1 MPFVVYDFLVTP
13 RLVATIGL
21 ALLAI
26 SAPLAQSTKTV
37 PEALTQMVETERA
50 FAARALIVGWKRAFL
65 EYFADDAVGFD
76 GRSGPAKDQISA
88 NPDPP
93 PDLQLIWEPR
103 FGDVAASGELG
114 YLTGPVRNVR
124 KSRDN
129 GRPRHST
136 YASLWKRQRD
146 RSFKVIMDFGVNTPG
161 PVPVAAGFSRAP
173 IVNRFSGDYDDTTP
187 PLSAADSV
195 LNSGLRTGQA
205 GAYRGR
211 LASSVRFLRQN
222 MMPVVGNRAALQWL
236 AKQPAYSA
244 IDSRFAE
251 AARSGDLGYTWGSY
265 VVGPAQK
272 PTQKGFYVRVWQR
285 ERNGQW
291 NVVMDVLQATEPS

>member
-1 MPFVVYDFLVTP
+1 VANRV
-13 RLVATIGL
+13 RLLTSL
-21 ALLAI
+21 ALLLFAI
-26 SAPLAQSTKTV
+26 SALASQSKRNL
-37 PEALTQMVETERA
+37 PEALTQMVQAEQA
-50 FAARALIVGWKRAFL
+50 FAARALVVGWKQAFL
-65 EYFADDAVGFD
+65 EYFADEAVGFE
-76 GRSGPAKDQISA
+76 GRSGPAKDQIRA

-93 PDLQLIWEPR
+93 PDLHLIWEPR

-114 YLTGPVRNVR
+114 YLTGPVRSVR

-129 GRPRHST
+129 GRPRHSI

-161 PVPVAAGFSRAP
+161 PVPFDAGFTRAP
-173 IVNRFSGDYDDTTP
+173 IGNRFSGDYDDTTP
-187 PLSAADSV
+187 PLSAADGV

-205 GAYRGR
+205 AAYRGR

-236 AKQPAYSA
+236 AKQPVYTA
-244 IDSRFAE
+244 IDSRFSE

-265 VVGPAQK
+265 VIGPAQK
-272 PTQKGFYVRVWQR
+272 PTQKGFYIRVWQR

-291 NVVMDVLQATEPS
+291 NVVMDVLQPQSG

>member
-1 MPFVVYDFLVTP
+1 VANVV
-13 RLVATIGL
+13 RLLTTIGL

-26 SAPLAQSTKTV
+26 SAPVAQSTRNL
-37 PEALTQMVETERA
+37 PEALTQMLTAERA
-50 FAARALIVGWKRAFL
+50 FAARALVVGWKQAFL

-76 GRSGPAKDQISA
+76 GQPGPAKDQVRA

-93 PDLQLIWEPR
+93 ADLQLIWEPR
-103 FGDVAASGELG
+103 LGDVAASGELG

-129 GRPRHST
+129 GRPRHSI
-136 YASLWKRQRD
+136 YASIWKRQRD
-146 RSFKVIMDFGVNTPG
+146 GSFKVILDFGVNTPG
-161 PVPVAAGFSRAP
+161 PVTFATGFTRAP
-173 IVNRFSGDYDDTTP
+173 IGNRFRGDYDDTTP
-187 PLSAADSV
+187 PLSAADGV

-205 GAYRGR
+205 DAYRGR
-211 LASSVRFLRQN
+211 LAANVRFHRQN

-236 AKQPAYSA
+236 AKQPVYTA
-244 IDSRFAE
+244 IDSRFSE

-265 VVGPAQK
+265 TIGPVQK
-272 PTQKGFYVRVWQR
+272 PTQKGFYIRVWQR

>member
-1 MPFVVYDFLVTP
+1 MVYDLSVAP
-13 RLVATIGL
+13 RLLTPL
-21 ALLAI
+21 ALLLFAI
-26 SAPLAQSTKTV
+26 SALAAQSSRNL
-37 PEALTQMVETERA
+37 PEALTQMVQTERA
-50 FAARALIVGWKRAFL
+50 FAARALVVGWKQAFL

-76 GRSGPAKDQISA
+76 GQSGPAKDQIRT

-146 RSFKVIMDFGVNTPG
+146 GSFKVILDFGVNTPG
-161 PVPVAAGFSRAP
+161 PVTFAAGFTRAP
-173 IVNRFSGDYDDTTP
+173 IGNRFSGDFDDTTP

-205 GAYRGR
+205 DAYRGR

-222 MMPVVGNRAALQWL
+222 VMPVAGNRAALQWL
-236 AKQPAYSA
+236 ATQPVYTA
-244 IDSRFAE
+244 IDSRFSE

-265 VVGPAQK
+265 LVGPAQK

>member
-1 MPFVVYDFLVTP
+1 MFFVVYDVPVVP
-13 RLVATIGL
+13 RLLTSL
-21 ALLAI
+21 ALLLFAI
-26 SAPLAQSTKTV
+26 SALTAQSTRNL
-37 PEALTQMVETERA
+37 PEALTQMVQTERA
-50 FAARALIVGWKRAFL
+50 FAARALVVGWKQAFL

-76 GRSGPAKDQISA
+76 GQSGPAKDQVRA

-93 PDLQLIWEPR
+93 ADLQLIWEPR

-124 KSRDN
+124 TSRDN

-146 RSFKVIMDFGVNTPG
+146 GSFKVILDFGVNTPG
-161 PVPVAAGFSRAP
+161 PVTFAAGFTRAP
-173 IVNRFSGDYDDTTP
+173 IDNRFSGDYDDTTP
-187 PLSAADSV
+187 PLSAADGV

-211 LASSVRFLRQN
+211 LASSVRFLRQSI
-222 MMPVVGNRAALQWL
+222 MPVVGNRAALQWL
-236 AKQPAYSA
+236 AKQPVYTA
-244 IDSRFAE
+244 IDSRFSE

-265 VVGPAQK
+265 VIGPAQK

-285 ERNGQW
+285 DRNGQW